1 MNTPANHLASLRFDG
16 ERFSGHA
23 LDVDCVGELTSYKRL
38 VLQCAKELWR
48 RAHADYDR
56 LPKGFEERL
65 VLRFSEV
72 AEGSAVIPLRRVVAQ
87 EQPPLD
93 FDDEFDHAAAL
104 IDEAITAADG
114 DDLLPAAFP
123 RSVIPLFKDFGRTL
137 RESETLFVQSRHRTS
152 EAPYT
157 ARARKRL
164 AEWTEAS
171 YEDLVDVVGEV
182 NMANVRGGAFEL
194 IVHPDQPPVKGKFSE
209 PQEAEVLA
217 ALQSHST
224 SRLRVRGLGEFT
236 QAERQLRRLLRV
248 DLVAAGAAA
257 EPAFVEGVKPIWQT
271 LAELG
276 ASVPK
281 EVWDA
286 VPADLGKRLDH
297 YLYASN
303 EAK

>member
-1 MNTPANHLASLRFDG
+1 MSTPTIPLASLRFDG
-16 ERFSGHA
+16 ERFTDHS

-38 VLQCAKELWR
+38 VLECAKELWR
-48 RAHADYDR
+48 RAHPDYER

-72 AEGSAVIPLRRVVAQ
+72 TEGSAVVPLRRVVAQ

-114 DDLLPAAFP
+114 DDLLPAELP
-123 RSVIPLFKDFGRTL
+123 RNVIPLFKDFGRTL
-137 RESETLFVQSRHRTS
+137 RETETLFVQSRHRTS
-152 EAPYT
+152 AAPYT

-164 AEWTEAS
+164 AEWTEAT
-171 YEDLVDVVGEV
+171 YEDLVDTVGEV

-194 IVHPDQPPVKGKFSE
+194 VVHPDQPPVKGRFSE
-209 PQEAEVLA
+209 SQEAEVLA
-217 ALQSHST
+217 ALQSHT
-224 SRLRVRGLGEFT
+224 TTRLRVKGLGEFA

-257 EPAFVEGVKPIWQT
+257 EPAFVEGAKPIWET

>member
-1 MNTPANHLASLRFDG
+1 MSTPTIPLASLRFDG
-16 ERFSGHA
+16 ERFSDHA
-23 LDVDCVGELTSYKRL
+23 LDVDCVGELSSYKRL
-38 VLQCAKELWR
+38 VLECAKELWR
-48 RAHADYDR
+48 RAHPDYER

-72 AEGSAVIPLRRVVAQ
+72 VEGSAVVPLRRVVAQ

-104 IDEAITAADG
+104 IDDAITAADA
-114 DDLLPAAFP
+114 DDLLPAELP
-123 RSVIPLFKDFGRTL
+123 RNVIPLFKDFGRSL
-137 RESETLFVQSRHRTS
+137 RESETLYVQSRHRS
-152 EAPYT
+152 SAAPYS

-164 AEWTEAS
+164 AEWTEAT
-171 YEDLVDVVGEV
+171 YEDLVDTIGEV

-209 PQEAEVLA
+209 LQEAEVLA
-217 ALQSHST
+217 ALQSHAT
-224 SRLRVRGLGEFT
+224 TRLRVKGIGEFT

-248 DLVAAGAAA
+248 DLVAVGVAA
-257 EPAFVEGVKPIWQT
+257 EPAFVEGIKPIWET
-271 LAELG
+271 LVELG
-276 ASVPK
+276 TSVPK

-286 VPADLGKRLDH
+286 VPADLAERLDH
-297 YLYASN
+297 YLYTDN